1 MNHIHEHLKL
11 VPVDKIDL
19 HETFEPLRLEKTK
32 SSIEADDFIRHPILV
47 TAMQHGRYMV
57 IDGVHRYT
65 SLKALGC
72 KKVPVQEIHETQYSI
87 STWQHKV
94 PFGVWWETLQQEHR
108 LPWTTET
115 RQEAPFITMCHGDTE
130 QYLYTKDLGETH
142 FQVWEKVVASYSG
155 CCSVERIAQGTYPCL
170 SQQDVLMKYQPLS
183 YKEIEAVVH
192 KGETVPAGVTRFNI
206 SGRCLNLQVPLALLK
221 QDDDVEQLRN
231 WKQFLADKFANMRC
245 YTEKVYLVEQ

>member
-94 PFGVWWETLQQEHR
+94 PFGVWWETLQQDIAYHG
-108 LPWTTET
+108 LL
-115 RQEAPFITMCHGDTE
+115 RQDKKRHLLRCVMVI
-130 QYLYTKDLGETH
+130 QN
-142 FQVWEKVVASYSG
+142 
-155 CCSVERIAQGTYPCL
+155 
-170 SQQDVLMKYQPLS
+170 
-183 YKEIEAVVH
+183 
-192 KGETVPAGVTRFNI
+192 NI
-206 SGRCLNLQVPLALLK
+206 CIQK
-221 QDDDVEQLRN
+221 I
-231 WKQFLADKFANMRC
+231 
-245 YTEKVYLVEQ
+245 

>member
-72 KKVPVQEIHETQYSI
+72 KKVPVQESMKHNIQLVRGNIKFHLVCGGKRYNKNI
-87 STWQHKV
+87 
-94 PFGVWWETLQQEHR
+94 
-108 LPWTTET
+108 
-115 RQEAPFITMCHGDTE
+115 ACHG
-130 QYLYTKDLGETH
+130 LL
-142 FQVWEKVVASYSG
+142 
-155 CCSVERIAQGTYPCL
+155 R
-170 SQQDVLMKYQPLS
+170 QDKKRHLLRCVMGIQN
-183 YKEIEAVVH
+183 
-192 KGETVPAGVTRFNI
+192 NI
-206 SGRCLNLQVPLALLK
+206 CIQK
-221 QDDDVEQLRN
+221 I
-231 WKQFLADKFANMRC
+231 
-245 YTEKVYLVEQ
+245 

>member
-72 KKVPVQEIHETQYSI
+72 KKVPVQEIHETQYSF
-87 STWQHKV
+87 STWQHIV
-94 PFGVWWETLQQEHR
+94 PFGVWWKTVQQEHR

-130 QYLYTKDLGETH
+130 QYLYTKDLGEAH

-155 CCSVERIAQGTYPCL
+155 CCSVERIAQGT
-170 SQQDVLMKYQPLS
+170 
-183 YKEIEAVVH
+183 
-192 KGETVPAGVTRFNI
+192 NI

>member
-19 HETFEPLRLEKTK
+19 HEILQPLRLEKTK

-72 KKVPVQEIHETQYSI
+72 RKFQCKKSMKHNIQLVHGNIKFHL
-87 STWQHKV
+87 
-94 PFGVWWETLQQEHR
+94 VWWETLQQEHR

-115 RQEAPFITMCHGDTE
+115 RQEAPF
-130 QYLYTKDLGETH
+130 YYN
-142 FQVWEKVVASYSG
+142 VSW
-155 CCSVERIAQGTYPCL
+155 
-170 SQQDVLMKYQPLS
+170 
-183 YKEIEAVVH
+183 
-192 KGETVPAGVTRFNI
+192 
-206 SGRCLNLQVPLALLK
+206 
-221 QDDDVEQLRN
+221 
-231 WKQFLADKFANMRC
+231 
-245 YTEKVYLVEQ
+245 

>member
-1 MNHIHEHLKL
+1 
-11 VPVDKIDL
+11 
-19 HETFEPLRLEKTK
+19 
-32 SSIEADDFIRHPILV
+32 
-47 TAMQHGRYMV
+47 
-57 IDGVHRYT
+57 
-65 SLKALGC
+65 
-72 KKVPVQEIHETQYSI
+72 
-87 STWQHKV
+87 
-94 PFGVWWETLQQEHR
+94 
-108 LPWTTET
+108 
-115 RQEAPFITMCHGDTE
+115 
-130 QYLYTKDLGETH
+130 
-142 FQVWEKVVASYSG
+142 ASYSG